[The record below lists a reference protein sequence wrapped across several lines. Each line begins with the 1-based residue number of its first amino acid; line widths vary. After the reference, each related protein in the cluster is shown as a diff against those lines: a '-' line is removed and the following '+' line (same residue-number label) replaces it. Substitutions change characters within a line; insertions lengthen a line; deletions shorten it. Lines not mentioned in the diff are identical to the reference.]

1 MKVSF
6 RTSLAAF
13 ALSSAL
19 AGVAVPAFADSYY
32 PGIDPHNPPGTQNRG
47 AVMVPARPYYV
58 DPAPTGSV
66 YVDPAPTGSVYVD
79 PAPTGSIYMEPAPGS
94 RATNAPGRVREH
106 YTNEYQGPGDG
117 DYYQGISPPAPQI
130 GRAHV

>member
-32 PGIDPHNPPGTQNRG
+32 QGIDPHNPPGTQNRG

-66 YVDPAPTGSVYVD
+66 YVDPAPTGS
-79 PAPTGSIYMEPAPGS
+79 IYMEPAPGS
-94 RATNAPGRVREH
+94 RASNAPGRVREH

-117 DYYQGISPPAPQI
+117 DYYQGIAPPAP
-130 GRAHV
+130 RP

>member
-1 MKVSF
+1 MKVPF
-6 RTSLAAF
+6 RTPLAAF

-32 PGIDPHNPPGTQNRG
+32 QGIDPHNPPGTQNAG
-47 AVMVPARPYYV
+47 SVMVPVPASPYYV

-66 YVDPAPTGSVYVD
+66 YVDPAPTGTVYVD
-79 PAPTGSIYMEPAPGS
+79 PTPTGSIDVDPAPMGS
-94 RATNAPGRVREH
+94 RANNVPGKAREH

-117 DYYQGISPPAPQI
+117 DYYQGISPPAP
-130 GRAHV
+130 RP

>member
-79 PAPTGSIYMEPAPGS
+79 PAPTGSIYMEPAPEAERPTRLAGYVNTIRTSIRAPATATIIKAS
-94 RATNAPGRVREH
+94 RLRLPVPKH
-106 YTNEYQGPGDG
+106 F
-117 DYYQGISPPAPQI
+117 
-130 GRAHV
+130 

>member
-19 AGVAVPAFADSYY
+19 AGVAVPAFAGQLLS
-32 PGIDPHNPPGTQNRG
+32 GIDPHNPPGTQNRG
-47 AVMVPARPYYV
+47 AGNGAGPSVLRRSCPDRQRLCRSRHRRAAFMSIRRRPAASTWKRRRQ
-58 DPAPTGSV
+58 PAS
-66 YVDPAPTGSVYVD
+66 
-79 PAPTGSIYMEPAPGS
+79 
-94 RATNAPGRVREH
+94 NAPGRVREH

-117 DYYQGISPPAPQI
+117 DYYQGISPRLPVPK
-130 GRAHV
+130 HS